1 MVEKILPDSSII
13 INGKMSSLVETGEIK
28 GDVEIVIPLIVV
40 EELQSQASKGR
51 ETGFL
56 GLKELKKLRVLCE
69 EKGIPIKIVG
79 ERPSLDD
86 IRLARSGRIDALIL
100 DLAKKE
106 DCILYT
112 SDYVQALTAEADGT
126 KVKYLPAEGK
136 LEKLVFEKFFTP
148 DTLSIHLKEGV
159 PPLAKKGVPE
169 KFELK
174 PIQDKPLTAQ
184 EIEDIVNEIF
194 DSIRGGKGFYEISRS
209 GAMVIQLEDYRIAI
223 ARPPFSDG
231 IEVTIVRP
239 VVKLRLEDYKLSDKL
254 MNRLREKAEGIL
266 IAGPPGSGKTTFAS
280 SLAEFYMAQGK
291 IVKTL
296 ESPRDLQVGPEI
308 TQYGPLEGSFEKAA
322 EILLLVR
329 PDYTI
334 FDELRK
340 TEDFNVFA
348 DMRLAGVGMVGVVHA
363 SNPIDAIQRFIGRIE
378 LGMIPHIIDTLIF
391 IRYGKIER
399 VYDLTLTVK
408 VPTGMTEEDLARPV
422 IEIRDFETGN
432 LEYEIY
438 TFGNENVVVP
448 VSEFKEKP
456 KPLEKLAEEKIL
468 DEIRRF
474 DPNAEV
480 ELKDNYAIVK
490 VSRKAIPRLV
500 GKGGLTISRLEKKLG
515 IRLEVQ
521 PIQPKKV
528 EEGEEVEFTIQET
541 RNTINLNFNEEL
553 TGKTVSIHAD
563 GEFLFPATVS
573 KKAQIRISKRSKAG
587 KQLLKALNQGKTI
600 RVTT

>member
-378 LGMIPHIIDTLIF
+378 LGMIPHIVDTLIF

-528 EEGEEVEFTIQET
+528 GEGEEVEFTIQET

-600 RVTT
+600 RITI